1 MQIYFCYIFN
11 FLLWFLIFY
20 IQDAINWIS
29 VELHPPPPS
38 RHFFPSAL
46 HPESITPVPHHRSPP
61 HSTQPKLLASSM
73 ELEAVKKPST
83 LKTDWG
89 RTVFFFF
96 FVLYCLS
103 LFHSLPT
110 ADLHRQNPKHIFL
123 CGNGYKK
130 HLMSSKLSI
139 DLIQIKCP
147 INYVSFFLSSLITS
161 RYTQMYI

>member
-1 MQIYFCYIFN
+1 MQSTGSQLSCN
-11 FLLWFLIFY
+11 HH
-20 IQDAINWIS
+20 QAATS
-29 VELHPPPPS
+29 LHLPFTLKALHLYHTTAPPP
-38 RHFFPSAL
+38 
-46 HPESITPVPHHRSPP
+46 TP
-61 HSTQPKLLASSM
+61 PKLLASSM

-89 RTVFFFF
+89 RTVFFF

-147 INYVSFFLSSLITS
+147 IN
-161 RYTQMYI
+161 